1 MYQTSNNSQLL
12 RRVLRINAQL
22 TIVWSLKHHS
32 TQLILIFN
40 RENHQNSESPDGP
53 RRGLDVIAFEI
64 GSNHMQRLE
73 DKRDTFYY
81 TKPNFKKWVDDSTL
95 RLLTEYYSQFLK
107 SNMNIRMTSLLK
119 LTVAHS
125 TRHSFRPKTNYHP
138 FEKFWGVFS
147 VK

>member
-1 MYQTSNNSQLL
+1 MMGWKVPTYVVEPEESY
-12 RRVLRINAQL
+12 VLYNFISFP
-22 TIVWSLKHHS
+22 TPEFKSLKLMVSHIKLKKYRFPGQYEDAS
-32 TQLILIFN
+32 Q
-40 RENHQNSESPDGP
+40 
-53 RRGLDVIAFEI
+53 I

-73 DKRDTFYY
+73 DKRDILYY

-125 TRHSFRPKTNYHP
+125 TRHSFRPQTNSHP
-138 FEKFWGVFS
+138 FEKLGGGGVFS
-147 VK
+147 

>member
-1 MYQTSNNSQLL
+1 MVGWKVPTYVVEPEESY
-12 RRVLRINAQL
+12 VLYNFISFP
-22 TIVWSLKHHS
+22 TPEFKSLK
-32 TQLILIFN
+32 LIVSHTKLKKYRFPGQY
-40 RENHQNSESPDGP
+40 EGASG
-53 RRGLDVIAFEI
+53 I

-147 VK
+147 VE